1 MSILAL
7 DLGNSFGFAIKQ
19 EATIHSG
26 WSILSKKG
34 STDHGRKFHNF
45 ACWLNDVVDV
55 DAVYY
60 EVVMNHGHGGVYA
73 AHAYGGFLAIL
84 QLWAHKRNIPCVGVG
99 VGQIKKFWTLNGR
112 ASKEQ
117 MIKRANYLGFDT
129 KNDNEVDAIALLHY
143 ALELDK

>member
-7 DLGNSFGFAIKQ
+7 DLGNEFGYAIKQ
-19 EATIHSG
+19 SATIDSG
-26 WSILSKKG
+26 WDRLSKKG

-55 DAVYY
+55 DIVYY
-60 EVVMNHGHGGVYA
+60 EEVMNHGPGGVYA

-99 VGQIKKFWTLNGR
+99 VGAIKKSFTGKGK
-112 ASKEQ
+112 ATKEM
-117 MIKRANYLGFDT
+117 MIKEANKRGFDT
-129 KNDNEVDAIALLHY
+129 DNDNDADAIALLHY
-143 ALELDK
+143 ALNLDK